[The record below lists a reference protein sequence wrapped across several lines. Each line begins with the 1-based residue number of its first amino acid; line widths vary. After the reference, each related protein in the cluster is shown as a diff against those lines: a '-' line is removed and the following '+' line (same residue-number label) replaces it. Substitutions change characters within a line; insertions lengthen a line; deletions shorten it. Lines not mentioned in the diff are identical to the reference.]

1 LHTHAKAGPSKFC
14 RMQAAPVGHE
24 KLVICVK
31 TGGQIAQPTLV
42 TWPFQYYTQAAQT
55 GANGLPEIISTKIL

>member
-1 LHTHAKAGPSKFC
+1 
-14 RMQAAPVGHE
+14 MQAAPVGHE